1 MPRCGSIK
9 ERGIPLAIT
18 DGHRYECGHQQ
29 PPLTTMS
36 SSEQG
41 ANQPAATEGWFKT
54 THWSV
59 VLAAG
64 AAPHRSDA
72 LAKLCQVYWPPIYS
86 YTRKLG
92 HGPEDAEDLTQEFF
106 FRLMEKDYLKSLDRE
121 TGKFRSWLLVV
132 LKRFLANEWDRANCQ
147 KRGGGREILSLDAQ
161 DTELG
166 YLAEPVDARTPDQA
180 FDRRWALAV
189 LEQVTR
195 RLRTEMAD
203 DGRAELF
210 DGLKD
215 FLGGE
220 SGASYAEAAVRMH
233 TSEGALRVAVHRMRH
248 RYREILR
255 EEIAST
261 VASTEEV
268 EEEIRHLFLSL
279 T

>member
-1 MPRCGSIK
+1 MSASPQS
-9 ERGIPLAIT
+9 PS
-18 DGHRYECGHQQ
+18 Q
-29 PPLTTMS
+29 TTAPDS
-36 SSEQG
+36 
-41 ANQPAATEGWFKT
+41 WFQT

-64 AAPHRSDA
+64 ARELPQGSDA

-92 HGPEDAEDLTQEFF
+92 HRPADAQDLTQEFF
-106 FRLMEKDYLKSLDRE
+106 CRLMEKEYLKSLDRE

-132 LKRFLANEWDRANCQ
+132 LKRFLANEWDRANRQ
-147 KRGGGREILSLDAQ
+147 KRGGDREIFSLDAQ

-166 YLAEPVDARTPDQA
+166 YLAEPVDNRTPDQA

-189 LEQVTR
+189 LEQVIR
-195 RLRTEMAD
+195 RLQTEMAA
-203 DGRAELF
+203 DGKAELF

-215 FLGGE
+215 LLGGE
-220 SGASYAEAAVRMH
+220 GGDSYAEAATRLA
-233 TSEGALRVAVHRMRH
+233 TSAGALRVTVHRMRA

-255 EEIAST
+255 EEIAGT
-261 VASTEEV
+261 VASPDEV

-279 T
+279 GS